1 MLYLVCHDEIDT
13 VNEFICDDNNYFI
26 VEADNDKE
34 LATAIAN
41 VVLEC
46 DWYSGATEVD
56 TTCWNVR
63 ELGDN
68 FEFQIFSPKMFDG
81 KRL

>member
-1 MLYLVCHDEIDT
+1 MLYLVCHDAIDT

-41 VVLEC
+41 VVIDC
-46 DWYSGATEVD
+46 DWYSDGAEVD

>member
-1 MLYLVCHDEIDT
+1 MLYLVCDDTIDT
-13 VNEFICDDNNYFI
+13 VNEFICDDDNYFI

-41 VVLEC
+41 VVIEY
-46 DWYSGATEVD
+46 DWYSDATKID
-56 TTCWNVR
+56 ATCWNVR

-68 FEFQIFSPKMFDG
+68 FEFQIFSPKTFNG
-81 KRL
+81 KRC

>member
-1 MLYLVCHDEIDT
+1 MLYLVSDNTIDT
-13 VNEFICDDNNYFI
+13 VNKFICDDNNYFI

-41 VVLEC
+41 IVIDY
-46 DWYSGATEVD
+46 DWYSDATELD
-56 TTCWNVR
+56 TTCWNIR
-63 ELGDN
+63 ELGDS
-68 FEFQIFSPKMFDG
+68 FEFQIFSPKMLDG

>member
-1 MLYLVCHDEIDT
+1 MLYLVCHDAIDT

-41 VVLEC
+41 VVIDC
-46 DWYSGATEVD
+46 DWYSGEAEVD

-68 FEFQIFSPKMFDG
+68 FEFQIFSPKTFEG